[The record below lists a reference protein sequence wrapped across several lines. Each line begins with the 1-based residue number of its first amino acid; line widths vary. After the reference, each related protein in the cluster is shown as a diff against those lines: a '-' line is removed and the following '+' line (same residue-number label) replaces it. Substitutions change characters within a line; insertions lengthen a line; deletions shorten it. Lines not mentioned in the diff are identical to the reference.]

1 MNVYQSSRRSG
12 WNANMDVKNNSGDVK
27 MLKIWGRKNS
37 INVQKVLWA
46 CDEMGVPWERI
57 DAGMA
62 FGVNNTPE
70 FLAMNPNGLVPVIN
84 DNGFILW
91 ESHAILRYLA
101 RKHGMGT
108 LWPSDPQVAAR
119 ADQWLD
125 WYHCTLFPDMRPIFV
140 NLVRTPAEKRNMQEV
155 EARRKLVVNS
165 MKILDHLLSRQLYV
179 AGDTFSMGD
188 IPLGLATFR
197 WYNMDVERPPTP
209 NIDAWYER
217 LTARPA
223 MKPHLELPMT

>member
-1 MNVYQSSRRSG
+1 
-12 WNANMDVKNNSGDVK
+12 
-27 MLKIWGRKNS
+27 MLRIWGRKNS

-62 FGVNNTPE
+62 CGVNNTPE

-91 ESHAILRYLA
+91 ESHAIVRYLA

-108 LWPSDPQVAAR
+108 LWPADPQVAAR

-125 WYHCTLFPDMRPIFV
+125 WYHCALFPDMRPIFV
-140 NLVRTPAEKRNMQEV
+140 NLVRTPPEKRNMQEV
-155 EARRKLVVNS
+155 ELRRKLVVNN
-165 MKILDHLLSRQLYV
+165 MNILDQLLSRQPYV
-179 AGDTFSMGD
+179 AGDAFSMGD

-197 WYNMDVERPPTP
+197 WYNMEVERPPTP

-217 LTARPA
+217 LTERPA